1 MKNLFPKAVFRS
13 EITPTHTVKFGFSL
27 SMEAN
32 QEDEDPPR
40 RSNRDK
46 LQSVVDTTKEKL
58 MQIKGQ
64 VSNIT

>member
-1 MKNLFPKAVFRS
+1 
-13 EITPTHTVKFGFSL
+13 
-27 SMEAN
+27 MEAN
-32 QEDEDPPR
+32 QEDDDPPR